1 MNNETIKRAK
11 LEIKLRGD
19 HVYDIYLD
27 GKFIFSRGSKQGILE
42 EASSIL
48 QEALNLF

>member
-19 HVYDIYLD
+19 NVYDVYLD
-27 GKFIFSRGSKQGILE
+27 GKFMFSRGSKKGILE
-42 EASSIL
+42 EANSIL
-48 QEALNLF
+48 EEALKLF